1 MREIFEE
8 IRSHS
13 LHYLVLLMILA
24 LGAGAFWYFNHLR
37 AAQAVV
43 LLLTG
48 ATYVIW
54 GVVHHYLEG
63 DLYEKVIL
71 EYLSLAAFGIILA
84 WFLLLRA

>member
-1 MREIFEE
+1 MREFFEE
-8 IRSHS
+8 IKTHFF
-13 LHYLVLLMILA
+13 HYLVLLMILT

-48 ATYVIW
+48 TAYLIW
-54 GVVHHYLEG
+54 GIIHHYLEG
-63 DLYEKVIL
+63 DLHEKVIL